1 MSPPNNAALIWIL
14 SLTMYFAMGS
24 IAFDYNAFSLGS
36 TTLPRTLSAA
46 AVGYDVSNDSIWLLG
61 GYQVTRQLVQY
72 QVGTGVFVDY
82 GDSVLQESVEVHSQG
97 YAQFNQYLFIVD
109 YYGDSL
115 HRFNMNNQ
123 IMDSNYYSLP

>member
-14 SLTMYFAMGS
+14 SLTMHFAMGFN
-24 IAFDYNAFSLGS
+24 AFDYNDLSLGS
-36 TTLPRTLSAA
+36 PSLPHCVSGA

-61 GYQVTRQLVQY
+61 GYPWSRLLVQY
-72 QVGTGVFVDY
+72 QVGTGVFVEH
-82 GDSVLQESVEVHSQG
+82 GTSALPEEVEVDSQG

>member
-14 SLTMYFAMGS
+14 SLTMHFAMGFN
-24 IAFDYNAFSLGS
+24 AFDYNDLSLGS
-36 TTLPRTLSAA
+36 PSLPRKTYTA

-61 GYQVTRQLVQY
+61 GYVWPNQLVQY

-82 GDSVLQESVEVHSQG
+82 GGSVLPEKVEVDSQG